1 MRGKRAS
8 TNSEAISVVIPAL
21 NEEAHIGACLDR
33 LAGSDIA
40 EVIVV
45 DGGSADATVRIARSK
60 GARVCSGPANRGR
73 QQNIGAQHANGA
85 ILVFLHADTSLPGG
99 FADQVRRTLTRK
111 NVSAGAFR
119 FRLDEREPR
128 LRLVEWMVALRCRLF
143 SLPYGDQA
151 IFVSRELFDRAGRF
165 ANLPVMEDFDLL
177 LRLKRLGRISLA
189 DGVAV
194 TSARR
199 WRREGVW
206 RLTLKHQMCILGYYL
221 RIGPERLARWRNAR
235 ESADLKP

>member
-1 MRGKRAS
+1 MHREPAS

-21 NEEAHIGACLDR
+21 NEEAHISACIDR

-45 DGGSADATVRIARSK
+45 DGGSTDDTARIAKSM
-60 GARVCSGPANRGR
+60 GARVLSGPANRGR
-73 QQNIGAQHANGA
+73 QQNIGAQHAKGA
-85 ILVFLHADTSLPGG
+85 ILLFLHADTSLPRG
-99 FADQVRRTLTRK
+99 FANQVREALGRGK
-111 NVSAGAFR
+111 VSAGAFR
-119 FRLDEREPR
+119 FQLDERERR

-151 IFVSRELFDRAGRF
+151 IFVSREMFDRAGRF

-189 DGVAV
+189 NGVAV

-199 WRREGVW
+199 WRKEGVW
-206 RLTLKHQMCILGYYL
+206 KLTLKHQACILGYYL
-221 RIGPERLARWRNAR
+221 RIPPERLARWRNAR

>member
-1 MRGKRAS
+1 MHRERAG
-8 TNSEAISVVIPAL
+8 TNAAAISVVIPAL
-21 NEEAHIGACLDR
+21 NEEAHIGVCIDR

-45 DGGSADATVRIARSK
+45 DGGSADDTVRIAKSK
-60 GARVCSGPANRGR
+60 GAQVLSGPANRGR
-73 QQNIGAQHANGA
+73 QQNIGAQHAKGA
-85 ILVFLHADTSLPGG
+85 ILVFLHADTSLPLG
-99 FADQVRRTLTRK
+99 FADQVRVTLSCR

-119 FRLDEREPR
+119 FRLDKRERR
-128 LRLVEWMVALRCRLF
+128 LRMVEWMVAARCRLF
-143 SLPYGDQA
+143 SLPYGDQG
-151 IFVSRELFDRAGRF
+151 IFVSREMFDRAGRF
-165 ANLPVMEDFDLL
+165 ANLAVMEDFDLL

-206 RLTLKHQMCILGYYL
+206 RLTFKHQLCILGYYL
-221 RIGPERLARWRNAR
+221 RVAPERLARWRDAG
-235 ESADLKP
+235 ESADLRP